1 MTFHFIITVFVYRT
15 RNDGLSR
22 NCTAHGRRWVQG
34 NSLKIEYSFTVYWNF
49 LIFTFLIIHWTIQTI
64 LGRWSG
70 LWRRSKIHICPY
82 FGFTRI
88 PKKRLSNAKS
98 TFSIRFRTSHRWL
111 GIYVLLCRKRFSTSP
126 AQVSENE
133 ILDKLNIFIKVDK
146 DLIMSCF
153 FLLRLYGN
161 VKSAMK
167 FLLR

>member
-1 MTFHFIITVFVYRT
+1 MTDCQGTARPMEGDEYKVILWKQVITEANFI
-15 RNDGLSR
+15 
-22 NCTAHGRRWVQG
+22 
-34 NSLKIEYSFTVYWNF
+34 